1 VFTEVQV
8 ESFKCFENLTLR
20 LCPLTLLSG
29 VNGGGKSSVIQSL
42 MLLAQTIAMR
52 EWGRSLLLEGPELAL
67 GSVADVLN
75 HQSARRHLLLGVA
88 TPSERVAWRFKAEDR
103 RALSMELD
111 SLIMNGNEADLT
123 AGVRWLLPRRE
134 AETSTVVKALRRLSW
149 ITAERTGPR
158 ELLPLRDAQGHAQVG
173 PRGELAAGL
182 VYWREGDEVS
192 RALCFPE
199 TPPTLFNQVRRWMQE
214 FFPRCDFRVASVEGA
229 SAVTLCLR
237 SDAKSNFQRP
247 QNVGFGL
254 TQLFPIIVAVLA
266 ASEGDIILIENPEVH
281 LHPKAQQDIGTLLAR
296 VAASGVQ
303 ILVETH
309 SDHVLNGIR
318 LAVKSKSILP
328 ADVAIHFF
336 CPTSDGVFLPKS
348 PHIDEDGRLDEW
360 PEGFFDQFD
369 VALSKLL

>member
-1 VFTEVQV
+1 MITDIQV
-8 ESFKCFENLTLR
+8 ESFKCFESLSLR

-42 MLLAQTIAMR
+42 VLLAQTIATR

-75 HQSARRHLLLGVA
+75 HQSARRRLLLGVSTA
-88 TPSERVAWRFKAEDR
+88 SECVTWSFKAEDR
-103 RALSMELD
+103 RALSIELD
-111 SLIMNGNEADLT
+111 SLKVNGREADLT
-123 AGVRWLLPRRE
+123 AGVRWLLPRAD
-134 AETSTVVKALRRLSW
+134 AETSAVVNALRRLSW

-214 FFPRCDFRVASVEGA
+214 FFPRCDFRVAPVEGA
-229 SAVTLCLR
+229 SAVSLCLR

-266 ASEGDIILIENPEVH
+266 AREGDAILIENPEVH
-281 LHPKAQQDIGTLLAR
+281 LHPKAQQDIGNLLAR

-309 SDHVLNGIR
+309 
-318 LAVKSKSILP
+318 
-328 ADVAIHFF
+328 
-336 CPTSDGVFLPKS
+336 
-348 PHIDEDGRLDEW
+348 
-360 PEGFFDQFD
+360 
-369 VALSKLL
+369 